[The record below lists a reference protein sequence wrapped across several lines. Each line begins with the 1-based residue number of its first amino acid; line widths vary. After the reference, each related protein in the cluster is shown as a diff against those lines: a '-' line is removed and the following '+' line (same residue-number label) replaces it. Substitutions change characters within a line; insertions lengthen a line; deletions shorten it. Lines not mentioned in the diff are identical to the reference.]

1 MYAVVGLLHGS
12 MSSMIPA
19 SFPSVASL
27 ASIPSPGSGSIHL
40 GPLQLRAYGL
50 MIALGVIAAGWLAG
64 RRIVQRKW
72 GTRDQMNSILIWSV
86 VAGVIGSRIYHVIT
100 DWSRYKNDLGD
111 IPKAWQGGLGIPGGL
126 IAGII
131 VGIWVAKRHG
141 ISARRIATIAAPA
154 IPLAQAIGRW
164 GNYWNQELFG
174 RPTTLP
180 WALRID
186 EEHLPSGFEVGTT
199 FHPTFLY
206 ESVGNLVIC
215 ALLLLIDRRVRVRT
229 GWLMA
234 FYLMGY
240 SALRFFTESLRIDRA
255 NEIGGLRVN
264 AWMSI
269 IVFVGAAAWLLW
281 DARRPAPVEPEPE
294 TELAP
299 ASSAST
305 AEPDAPSGDTSTP

>member
-1 MYAVVGLLHGS
+1 
-12 MSSMIPA
+12 MSLI
-19 SFPSVASL
+19 
-27 ASIPSPGSGSIHL
+27 ASIPSPGSGSIHI

-64 RRIVQRKW
+64 RRIVQRQW

-126 IAGII
+126 IAGIV
-131 VGIWVAKRHG
+131 VGIWAARRHG

-174 RPTTLP
+174 RATSLP

-186 EEHLPSGFEVGTT
+186 EEHLPVGYAVGTT

-206 ESVGNLVIC
+206 ESIGNLIIC
-215 ALLLLIDRRVRVRT
+215 GLLLLVDRRVRVRT

-234 FYLMGY
+234 FYLMAY

-269 IVFVGAAAWLLW
+269 IVFVGAGAWLFW
-281 DARRPAPVEPEPE
+281 DARRPAPAEPGPDSAGGPEPD
-294 TELAP
+294 
-299 ASSAST
+299 T
-305 AEPDAPSGDTSTP
+305 AGGEPDAR